1 MISRRTVLAGVAA
14 AGAASAQRGASQEPL
29 NIPADSPIG
38 RLKSRRSEAKAITG
52 AERSERLERAR
63 RLMHDQKL
71 DAIVI
76 AGGTSLDYFTS
87 IRWGNSERFF
97 GAVIPAKGEPFY
109 ISPAFEEDRAREQ
122 IAKAPGG
129 KEAKVLVWQEDESP
143 YALLAQ
149 GLKDR
154 GLATGK
160 IGVEETM
167 KFVFADGLENAKLH
181 VASATP
187 ITAGVRQIKTPA
199 ELALMR
205 LASSVTLQAF
215 EAAYRMAHVGMTHTE
230 FGALVS
236 AAHAKLGFP
245 GGGLV
250 LFDENA
256 ALPHGTTMPQRA
268 KEGALVLI
276 DGGTTAEGYQSD
288 ITRTFV
294 IGKASDKMNRVFDL
308 VHKAQSAALKQARPG
323 VSAESVDAAARKVI
337 VDGGFGPGYKY
348 FTHRVGH
355 GMGMDGHEWPYLVP
369 QNKMPLAPNMT
380 FSDEPGIYIRGE
392 FGVRLEDDMHVT
404 EDGAQLLT
412 PQSHS
417 LEDPF
422 GK

>member
-1 MISRRTVLAGVAA
+1 MD
-14 AGAASAQRGASQEPL
+14 
-29 NIPADSPIG
+29 IPADSPVG
-38 RLKSRRSEAKAITG
+38 RLKSRRSEAKAITD
-52 AERSERLERAR
+52 AERGERLERAR
-63 RLMHDQKL
+63 KMMRDQKI

-97 GAVIPAKGEPFY
+97 GMVIPAKGDPFY

-129 KEAKVLVWQEDESP
+129 KEGRVLVWQEDESP

-154 GLATGK
+154 GLSTGK

-167 KFVFADGLENAKLH
+167 KFVFADGLENVKLH
-181 VASATP
+181 VVPATA
-187 ITAGVRQIKTPA
+187 ITAGVRQIKTPG

-215 EAAYRMAHVGMTHTE
+215 EAAYGMAHVGMTHTE
-230 FGALVS
+230 CGALVS

-250 LFDENA
+250 LFDEYSA
-256 ALPHGTTMPQRA
+256 VPHGTTMPQRA
-268 KEGALVLI
+268 KEGSVVLI
-276 DGGTTAEGYQSD
+276 DGGTSVEGYQSD

-308 VHKAQSAALKQARPG
+308 VLKAQTAALKQARPG
-323 VSAESVDAAARKVI
+323 VAAESVDAAARKVI

-369 QNKMPLAPNMT
+369 ENKMPLAPHMT

-392 FGVRLEDDMHVT
+392 FGVRLEDDMHIT
-404 EDGAQLLT
+404 ENGAELFT

>member
-1 MISRRTVLAGVAA
+1 MD
-14 AGAASAQRGASQEPL
+14 
-29 NIPADSPIG
+29 IPVDSPVG
-38 RLKSRRSEAKAITG
+38 RLKSRRSEAKAITD
-52 AERSERLERAR
+52 AERGGRLERAR
-63 RLMHDQKL
+63 KMMRDQKI
-71 DAIVI
+71 DAIVV

-97 GAVIPAKGEPFY
+97 GVVIPAKGDPFY

-129 KEAKVLVWQEDESP
+129 KEARVLVWQEDESP
-143 YALLAQ
+143 YGLLAQ

-154 GLATGK
+154 GLSTGK

-167 KFVFADGLENAKLH
+167 KFVFADGLENVKLH
-181 VASATP
+181 VVPATA

-230 FGALVS
+230 CGALVS

-250 LFDENA
+250 LFDEYSA
-256 ALPHGTTMPQRA
+256 VPHGTTMPQRA
-268 KEGALVLI
+268 KEGSVVLI
-276 DGGTTAEGYQSD
+276 DGGTSVEGYQSD

-308 VHKAQSAALKQARPG
+308 VLKAQS
-323 VSAESVDAAARKVI
+323 
-337 VDGGFGPGYKY
+337 
-348 FTHRVGH
+348 
-355 GMGMDGHEWPYLVP
+355 VP
-369 QNKMPLAPNMT
+369 T
-380 FSDEPGIYIRGE
+380 I
-392 FGVRLEDDMHVT
+392 
-404 EDGAQLLT
+404 QLREGLGNVE
-412 PQSHS
+412 Q
-417 LEDPF
+417 
-422 GK
+422 

>member
-1 MISRRTVLAGVAA
+1 MTAGVLR
-14 AGAASAQRGASQEPL
+14 AQRGGGPPPID
-29 NIPADSPIG
+29 IPADSPIG

-52 AERSERLERAR
+52 AERSDRLERAR
-63 RLMHDQKL
+63 KLMREQKV
-71 DAIVI
+71 DAIVV

-97 GAVIPAKGEPFY
+97 GAVIPVKGEPFY

-143 YALLAQ
+143 YGLLAQ

-154 GLATGK
+154 GLAGGK

-167 KFVFADGLENAKLH
+167 KFVFADGLEHVKLNI
-181 VASATP
+181 VSGTP
-187 ITAGVRQIKTPA
+187 ITAGVRQIKTPT
-199 ELALMR
+199 EIALMR

-215 EAAYRMAHVGMTHTE
+215 EAAYKMAHVGMTHTE
-230 FGALVS
+230 MGALVS

-250 LFDENA
+250 LFDEYSA
-256 ALPHGTTMPQRA
+256 VPHGTTMPQRA
-268 KEGALVLI
+268 KEGSVVLI
-276 DGGTTAEGYQSD
+276 DGGTTVEGYQSD

-294 IGKASDKMNRVFDL
+294 IGKATDKMNKVFDL
-308 VHKAQSAALKQARPG
+308 VLKAQSAALKQAKPG
-323 VSAESVDAAARKVI
+323 VAAESVDAAARRVI
-337 VDGGFGPGYKY
+337 VDGGYGPGYMY

-369 QNKMPLAPNMT
+369 QNKMPLAPHMT

-392 FGVRLEDDMHVT
+392 FGVRLEDDMHIT
-404 EDGAQLLT
+404 ENGAELLT